1 MNDRAVVLCRTAA
14 GMRAATWLAQ
24 RGVAVRVLCLE
35 AELPT
40 EEVAM
45 VAGPREGLEAMLGP
59 LDAAEPSLTVWHGG
73 QVHPLP
79 RRKRDLARMSS
90 GGAGGLWGL
99 LAARLHRG
107 PTAEDWVR
115 HWLGGPT
122 WTDAVQGWL
131 DHRLAGPSARA
142 PAGVARRV
150 LGGAARGG
158 WWRPRWDGVARAE
171 QRTGRILDAGGEVLV
186 DVAVDGLDVEHG
198 RIVGVRSEFGF
209 EPVDGPLYTDLA
221 PAELT
226 ALFDESDRPI
236 APHPPMG
243 DRVRVDVEGRLSGHG
258 MLVLDGAR
266 RLIQLAR
273 AHDGE
278 GVVAD
283 VVLAPGEPLFDA
295 TDRQIGEAM
304 RPRLGGLVDGLGS
317 VRSVRREVRRITCP
331 RPSAEAPWEVLV
343 HRYAALGVQPV
354 GETGWLLPVS
364 IPDELALL
372 EHAAAGAVVA
382 TQRQEWLRDGPP
394 LEPWSPWVL
403 A

>member
-24 RGVAVRVLCLE
+24 RGVAVRVLCVE

-40 EEVAM
+40 EEVAIA
-45 VAGPREGLEAMLGP
+45 AGEREGLEILLGP
-59 LDAAEPSLTVWHGG
+59 VDAAEPSLAVWHGG
-73 QVHPLP
+73 RVHPLP
-79 RRKRDLARMSS
+79 RRKRDLARMSDG
-90 GGAGGLWGL
+90 GGAGLVGL
-99 LAARLHRG
+99 LAARLHSG

-115 HWLGGPT
+115 RWFGGAT
-122 WTDAVQGWL
+122 WTEAVQGWL

-158 WWRPRWDGVARAE
+158 WWRPRWGGVERAE
-171 QRTGRILDAGGEVLV
+171 RRTGCILDAGGEVLV
-186 DVAVDGLDVEHG
+186 DVAVDGLEVEHG

-209 EPVDGPLYTDLA
+209 EPVDGPLYTDLP

-226 ALFDESDRPI
+226 ALLDERGRPV

-243 DRVRVDVEGRLSGHG
+243 DRVRALVEGRLRGQG

-273 AHDGE
+273 AHDGH

-283 VVLAPGEPLFDA
+283 IVLAPGEPLFDA
-295 TDRQIGEAM
+295 TDTQIGEAL
-304 RPRLGGLVDGLGS
+304 RPRLDGLVEDLGS
-317 VRSVRREVRRITCP
+317 VRSVRREARRIACP
-331 RPSAEAPWEVLV
+331 RPSAEAPWEALV

-364 IPDELALL
+364 IADELALL

-382 TQRQEWLRDGPP
+382 TQRQEWLRDGAP
-394 LEPWSPWVL
+394 LEPWSPLVL